1 MTSAA
6 STTPND
12 AVLQLSEEQKA
23 FFAQSGYLVLR
34 GLLDEREQAD
44 LITWTAEVKGWPNT
58 PGAHMPYEEV
68 DRYGRRFLTRTENYA
83 NFHQGFGTL
92 LRGRRLR
99 EMLAQLAGE
108 EMVLFKEKINYKSP
122 GGGGFDPH
130 TDSPAYQHIA
140 ALKHLTILIA
150 VEPAT
155 AENGC
160 LEVVPGSHLIRDIPL
175 NQDHTI
181 TKEWEAARQWAPV
194 PLDTGD
200 MLVFGSFLAHRSG
213 PNNSPYGRA
222 AIYATY
228 NAISE
233 GGDQHDDYYA
243 HRRKIWPPTFEREP
257 GIRYKEGYD
266 LYAWGT
272 PMTTVET

>member
-1 MTSAA
+1 MTSAIK
-6 STTPND
+6 SD
-12 AVLQLSEEQKA
+12 EQLQLSEGQMT
-23 FFAQSGYLVLR
+23 FFAQNGYLILR
-34 GLLDEREQAD
+34 GLLNEHEQAD
-44 LITWTAEVKGWPNT
+44 LISWTAEVKEWPNT
-58 PGAHMPYEEV
+58 PGAHMPYEEI
-68 DRYGRRFLTRTENYA
+68 DKYGRRFLTRTENYA
-83 NFHQGFGTL
+83 NFHDGFNAL
-92 LRGRRLR
+92 LRGTRLR
-99 EMLAQLAGE
+99 CMLAQLSGE
-108 EMVLFKEKINYKSP
+108 EMVLFKEKINYKAP

-155 AENGC
+155 AENGY
-160 LEVVPGSHLIRDIPL
+160 LEVVAGSHLIRDIPL
-175 NQDHTI
+175 NKDHTI
-181 TKEWEAARQWAPV
+181 KKEWEDGHEWVPV

-200 MLVFGSFLAHRSG
+200 MLIFGSFLAHRSG
-213 PNNSPYGRA
+213 PNNSPHGRA

-228 NAISE
+228 NAMSE

-257 GIRYKEGYD
+257 GKRYKEGFD

-272 PMTTVET
+272 PMTTVETAV